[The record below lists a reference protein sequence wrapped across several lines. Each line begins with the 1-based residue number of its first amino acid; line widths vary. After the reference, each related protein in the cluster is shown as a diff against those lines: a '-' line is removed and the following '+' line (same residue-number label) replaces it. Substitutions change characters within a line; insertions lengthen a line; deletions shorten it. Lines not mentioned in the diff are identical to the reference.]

1 MPTNETRAM
10 LLRDEPAYGITLTAG
25 APVAGE
31 VLAQAGFD
39 FIMVDNQHGLWNET
53 GTMLAFRSI
62 VLGGA
67 TPMLRVQKN
76 DYYTIG
82 RALDSGA
89 LGVIVPMVNSV
100 EDAQEAA
107 RAVRY
112 PPRGQRSIGPFGA
125 SFHGADYLQWINDE
139 VYLSVQIESITAAE
153 RAEAILGVEGVDGCW
168 VGPADLAASM
178 GLDLTVQA
186 DRARHEETILQVLE
200 ACRKAGKVPG
210 IAGRPH
216 DAKDW
221 VARGMRFVTVGSDGM
236 LLTDGATAILADL
249 R

>member
-1 MPTNETRAM
+1 MIRNQTKAM
-10 LLRDEPAYGITLTAG
+10 LLHDEPVYGITLTAG

-39 FIMVDNQHGLWNET
+39 FIMVDNQHGLWDET

-62 VLGGA
+62 VLGGG
-67 TPMLRVQKN
+67 TPMLRVQQN

-100 EDAQEAA
+100 EDATEAA
-107 RAVRY
+107 RAMRY

-125 SFHGADYLQWINDE
+125 GFLGEDYQQWIDDE
-139 VYLSVQIESITAAE
+139 VMLAVQIESITAAE
-153 RAEAILGVEGVDGCW
+153 SAQAILQVEGVDGCW

-178 GLDLTVQA
+178 GLDLTVER
-186 DRARHEETILQVLE
+186 DRALHEETILNVLE

-216 DAKDW
+216 NAQEW
-221 VARGMRFVTVGSDGM
+221 AARGMRFITVGSDGM